1 MMDVVDRITD
11 VGAGPP
17 PRSCPGTH
25 EARPQAASA
34 RTATNARVDRVCLAD
49 PECRNRLLAA
59 VMEISRLQ
67 RGILTAGERA
77 QLEPPPRRVE
87 DVPPDPKAS
96 PPAERKAYAPDPP
109 GRPTEVKDPTP
120 PDPAEPVPV
129 VKRLHVT
136 NVWTLLDV
144 LA

>member
-1 MMDVVDRITD
+1 MMDIVDRITD
-11 VGAGPP
+11 IGAGLP
-17 PRSCPGTH
+17 PRGIPAVH
-25 EARPQAASA
+25 ECREQAAPA
-34 RTATNARVDRVCLAD
+34 RAARDARVDRVCLAD
-49 PECRNRLLAA
+49 PECRNRLRAA

-77 QLEPPPRRVE
+77 QLEPPPRRAE

-109 GRPTEVKDPTP
+109 GRPPEIKDPTP
-120 PDPAEPVPV
+120 PDPAELVRV
-129 VKRLHVT
+129 VNWFHVT
-136 NVWTLLDV
+136 NMWTLLDV